1 MADMAE
7 KGNGK
12 SRERFEDLTP
22 REIVTR
28 LNEYIVGQDKAK
40 RAVAVAIRNR
50 LRRLRVTGELR
61 DEIIP
66 KNLILIGPTGVGKT
80 EIARRMALLLR
91 APFIKVEA
99 TKFTEVGYVG
109 RDVDSIVRDLTEY
122 SVRMVRQERMEQLE
136 TTLLGKVVDRLVD
149 YMQPLPSR
157 PRRRFS
163 GSASEEEQQQQR
175 DEEERF
181 EQLKRIREKLRTR
194 IRRGEAD
201 EDSVT
206 IEAQESSPRL
216 MQVFTSQG
224 MEEMGMDLQN
234 MLEGMTDRPKKKKK
248 VSVGEAKRLLLQEE
262 ADKAIDMDSVV
273 RESIERVEL
282 AGIVFIDEMDK
293 IAHREGGGHGPDVS
307 REGVQR
313 DILPLVEGTTVI
325 TKYGPVRTQHV
336 LFVAAG
342 AFHVSRVSDLI
353 PELQGRFPLRVEL
366 EPLSEQDFGRILR
379 EPKNSLLRQ
388 YSALLATENV
398 TLDFRDDAIDEMAR
412 IATKANSSAQNIG
425 ARRLHTVIEKLLED
439 ISFDAPFADEAAKA
453 PARSRSTAAVTASR
467 AEANE
472 LPPGAME
479 DSPPPAPAPADA
491 PSSAPPQPAG
501 GGGSARTIVID
512 HAFVQDKLAELLA
525 DKDVAQYIL

>member
-1 MADMAE
+1 MPAAHLRYHLRMADHSE
-7 KGNGK
+7 KAAGQP
-12 SRERFEDLTP
+12 ERFEDLTP
-22 REIVTR
+22 REIVAR
-28 LNEYIVGQDKAK
+28 LSEYIVGQHQAK

-122 SVRMVRQERMEQLE
+122 AVRMVRQEKMEQLE
-136 TTLLGKVVDRLVD
+136 ATLLGKVVDRLVE
-149 YMQPLPSR
+149 YMQPMPSR
-157 PRRRFS
+157 PRKKFS
-163 GSASEEEQQQQR
+163 GNESEEELQQQR
-175 DEEERF
+175 SEDERF
-181 EQLKRIREKLRTR
+181 EQLKRIREKLRVR

-201 EDSVT
+201 DEAVT
-206 IEAQESSPRL
+206 IEAAESSPRL

-248 VSVGEAKRLLLQEE
+248 VTVGEAKRLLLQEE

-273 RESIERVEL
+273 REAIERVEL

-293 IAHREGGGHGPDVS
+293 IAHREGGAHGPDVS

-366 EPLSEQDFGRILR
+366 EALSEQDFGRILR
-379 EPKNSLLRQ
+379 EPKNSLIRQ
-388 YSALLATENV
+388 YSALLATEGV
-398 TLDFRDDAIDEMAR
+398 KLEFKDGAIDEMAR
-412 IATKANSSAQNIG
+412 IATQANSAAQNIG
-425 ARRLHTVIEKLLED
+425 ARRLHTVLEKLLED
-439 ISFDAPFADEAAKA
+439 ISFDAPYEAAG
-453 PARSRSTAAVTASR
+453 AAATVTEQVDTTGSGGSD
-467 AEANE
+467 
-472 LPPGAME
+472 GAI
-479 DSPPPAPAPADA
+479 AL
-491 PSSAPPQPAG
+491 PAG
-501 GGGSARTIVID
+501 SAAGSVSVAGGSEKLIVID
-512 HAFVQDKLAELLA
+512 REFVREKLAELLK